1 MVRSHT
7 PQLWSIALSLYYIIL
22 SIPVPSSPPQ
32 TPRGNAMSS
41 TIITLF
47 WDPPPADA
55 QNGIITQYRINITEV
70 ETERPI
76 LRFSSTTSVNVTSL
90 HPYYTYNCAIAAET
104 IIGAG
109 PYTSVITVVT
119 LQDGNPLCA
128 AAISFLYSV
137 CSSSILYAVQMKLN
151 FIFFYYSSEW
161 SSTKHYSSGQQCQ
174 RPLHHM
180 ESSST

>member
-1 MVRSHT
+1 
-7 PQLWSIALSLYYIIL
+7 
-22 SIPVPSSPPQ
+22 
-32 TPRGNAMSS
+32 MSS

-55 QNGIITQYRINITEV
+55 RNGIITRYRINITEV

-137 CSSSILYAVQMKLN
+137 CISSNLYTVQMK
-151 FIFFYYSSEW
+151 
-161 SSTKHYSSGQQCQ
+161 
-174 RPLHHM
+174 
-180 ESSST
+180 